1 MKKTKQKVKRKIPF
15 KNAKIKGA
23 KARQLNIQKKA
34 SGDNVDEPVLDKF
47 IDEDT
52 KVDDAFVAQPAE
64 WDVRDELEQMDGFK
78 DYIGESRGNSLTYGD
93 Y

>member
-1 MKKTKQKVKRKIPF
+1 MKKQKVKRK
-15 KNAKIKGA
+15 NAYQYARVKGA
-23 KARQLNIQKKA
+23 KANKLKA
-34 SGDNVDEPVLDKF
+34 LKEKTGDNVDEPVLDKF

-64 WDVRDELEQMDGFK
+64 WDVQDELEQMDGFK
-78 DYIGESRGNSLTYGD
+78 DYVGESRGNTLSYGD